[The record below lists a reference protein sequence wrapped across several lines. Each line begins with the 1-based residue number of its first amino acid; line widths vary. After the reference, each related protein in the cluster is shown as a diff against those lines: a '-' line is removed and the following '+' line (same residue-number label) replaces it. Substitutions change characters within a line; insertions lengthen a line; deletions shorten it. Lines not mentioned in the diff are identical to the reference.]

1 MIQVSPTDDT
11 KLFNRVGSGDVN
23 WTYYVVM
30 ERENPMLEII
40 NVYRLAKT
48 TEDCTV
54 RNMASTVL
62 HFPIL
67 YFQCRWARPS
77 SVSRL
82 LCCLEAP
89 SIDGCADC

>member
-1 MIQVSPTDDT
+1 MIQVSLTDDT

-40 NVYRLAKT
+40 NVYRLAKNNSRSHSPQHS
-48 TEDCTV
+48 EHGPALSDPV
-54 RNMASTVL
+54 FSMSL
-62 HFPIL
+62 G
-67 YFQCRWARPS
+67 RPS

-89 SIDGCADC
+89 SIDGRADC